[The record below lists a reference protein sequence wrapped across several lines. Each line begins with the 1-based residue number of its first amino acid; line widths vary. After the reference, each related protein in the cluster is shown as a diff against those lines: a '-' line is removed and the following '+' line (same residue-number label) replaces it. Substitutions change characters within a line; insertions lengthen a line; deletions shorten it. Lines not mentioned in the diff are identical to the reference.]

1 MNFIEKI
8 CGISTNNKQPLVLL
22 DEMIVKNLWSCLQH
36 GFVLIG
42 VNDIDCVEKG
52 VIKELQTDIIEKDFR
67 YIPIFGY
74 CMNKGY
80 LLTFAVVNFNK
91 RKEQCD
97 FTTLKSFVSEMSV
110 KYQQKVSI
118 CEVSS
123 CTSVISLI
131 DAFFEDCLK
140 ENGLPHVCRGY
151 YLNPSPMSYSER
163 YMRDM
168 KMNEIFIDI

>member
-1 MNFIEKI
+1 MNLIQELF
-8 CGISTNNKQPLVLL
+8 GTSTNNNHPLISF
-22 DEMIVKNLWSCLQH
+22 DEIIEKKLWRYLQH

-97 FTTLKSFVSEMSV
+97 FTTL
-110 KYQQKVSI
+110 
-118 CEVSS
+118 
-123 CTSVISLI
+123 
-131 DAFFEDCLK
+131 
-140 ENGLPHVCRGY
+140 R
-151 YLNPSPMSYSER
+151 
-163 YMRDM
+163 
-168 KMNEIFIDI
+168 

>member
-1 MNFIEKI
+1 MNFIEEI

-22 DEMIVKNLWSCLQH
+22 DEMTVKNLWNCLQH

-110 KYQQKVSI
+110 KYQQKMSI

-168 KMNEIFIDI
+168 KKNEIFINI

>member
-1 MNFIEKI
+1 MNFVQKLL
-8 CGISTNNKQPLVLL
+8 GASSNNNHPLMPF
-22 DEMIVKNLWSCLQH
+22 DEIVVENLWRYLRY
-36 GFVLIG
+36 GFALIG
-42 VNDIDCVEKG
+42 VNDIDCVEKR
-52 VIKELQTDIIEKDFR
+52 VIKELQTDIMKKDFR

-74 CMNKGY
+74 CMNEGY

-97 FTTLKSFVSEMSV
+97 FTTLKSFVSEISV

-131 DAFFEDCLK
+131 GAFFEDCLK
-140 ENGLPHVCRGY
+140 ENGLPHVWGY
-151 YLNPSPMSYSER
+151 YLNPSPISYSER

>member
-1 MNFIEKI
+1 MNFVQKLLGASI
-8 CGISTNNKQPLVLL
+8 NNNHPLMPF
-22 DEMIVKNLWSCLQH
+22 DEIVVENLWRYLRY
-36 GFVLIG
+36 GFALIG
-42 VNDIDCVEKG
+42 VDNITNIKKG
-52 VIKELQTDIIEKDFR
+52 IIKELQTDIIEKDFR
-67 YIPIFGY
+67 YIPIFSE
-74 CMNKGY
+74 CMNEGY

-97 FTTLKSFVSEMSV
+97 FTTLKSFVSEISV
-110 KYQQKVSI
+110 KYQQKMSI

>member
-1 MNFIEKI
+1 MNFIEEI

-22 DEMIVKNLWSCLQH
+22 DEMTVKNLWNCLQH

-74 CMNKGY
+74 CMNKGC

-110 KYQQKVSI
+110 KYQQKMSI

-168 KMNEIFIDI
+168 KKNEIFINI

>member
-1 MNFIEKI
+1 MNLIQELF
-8 CGISTNNKQPLVLL
+8 GTSTNNNHPLISF
-22 DEMIVKNLWSCLQH
+22 DEIIEKKLWRYLQH

-42 VNDIDCVEKG
+42 VNNIDCVEKG

-97 FTTLKSFVSEMSV
+97 FITLKSFVSEMSV

>member
-1 MNFIEKI
+1 M
-8 CGISTNNKQPLVLL
+8 
-22 DEMIVKNLWSCLQH
+22 WRYLQH

-42 VNDIDCVEKG
+42 VNDVDCVEKG
-52 VIKELQTDIIEKDFR
+52 VIKELQTDIMKKDFR
-67 YIPIFGY
+67 YIPIFDY
-74 CMNKGY
+74 CINEGY

-97 FTTLKSFVSEMSV
+97 FTILKSFVSEISV

-118 CEVSS
+118 CKVSS

-131 DAFFEDCLK
+131 DAFFEVCLK
-140 ENGLPHVCRGY
+140 ENGLPHVCKGY

>member
-1 MNFIEKI
+1 MNFVQKLLGASI
-8 CGISTNNKQPLVLL
+8 NNNHPLMPF
-22 DEMIVKNLWSCLQH
+22 DEIVVENLWRYLRY
-36 GFVLIG
+36 GFALIG

-52 VIKELQTDIIEKDFR
+52 VIKELQTDIMKKDFR

-74 CMNKGY
+74 CMNEGY

-110 KYQQKVSI
+110 KYQQKMSI

>member
-1 MNFIEKI
+1 MNFIEEI

-22 DEMIVKNLWSCLQH
+22 DEMTVKNLWNCLQH

-52 VIKELQTDIIEKDFR
+52 VIKELQADIIEKDFR

-110 KYQQKVSI
+110 KYQQKMSI
-118 CEVSS
+118 CEVSL

-140 ENGLPHVCRGY
+140 ENGLPHVCKGY

-168 KMNEIFIDI
+168 KMNEIFINI

>member
-1 MNFIEKI
+1 MNLIQELF
-8 CGISTNNKQPLVLL
+8 GTSTNNNHPLISF
-22 DEMIVKNLWSCLQH
+22 DEIIEKKLWRYLQH

-42 VNDIDCVEKG
+42 VNNIDCVEKG

-110 KYQQKVSI
+110 KYQQKMSI

-131 DAFFEDCLK
+131 DAFFEDYLK
-140 ENGLPHVCRGY
+140 ENGLPHVYRGY

>member
-1 MNFIEKI
+1 MNFIEEI
-8 CGISTNNKQPLVLL
+8 YGISTNNKQPLVLL
-22 DEMIVKNLWSCLQH
+22 DEMTVKNLWNCLQH

-110 KYQQKVSI
+110 KYQQKMSI

-168 KMNEIFIDI
+168 KKNEIFINI

>member
-1 MNFIEKI
+1 MNFIQKI
-8 CGISTNNKQPLVLL
+8 FNISTTNNNPLIPF
-22 DEMIVKNLWSCLQH
+22 DEVVAKKMWRYLQH

-42 VNDIDCVEKG
+42 VNDVDCVEKG
-52 VIKELQTDIIEKDFR
+52 VIKELQTDIMKKDFR
-67 YIPIFGY
+67 YIPIFDY
-74 CMNKGY
+74 CINEGY

-97 FTTLKSFVSEMSV
+97 FTILKSFVSEISV

-118 CEVSS
+118 CKVSS

-131 DAFFEDCLK
+131 DAFFEACLK
-140 ENGLPHVCRGY
+140 ENGLPHVCKGY

>member
-1 MNFIEKI
+1 MNFVQKLLGASI
-8 CGISTNNKQPLVLL
+8 NNNHPLMPF
-22 DEMIVKNLWSCLQH
+22 DEIVVENLWRYLRY
-36 GFVLIG
+36 GFALIG
-42 VNDIDCVEKG
+42 VDNITNIKKG
-52 VIKELQTDIIEKDFR
+52 IIKELQTDIIEKDFR
-67 YIPIFGY
+67 YIPIFSE
-74 CMNKGY
+74 CMNEGY

-91 RKEQCD
+91 RKEQYD
-97 FTTLKSFVSEMSV
+97 FTTLKSFVSEISV

-118 CEVSS
+118 CKVSS

-131 DAFFEDCLK
+131 DAFFEVCLK
-140 ENGLPHVCRGY
+140 ENGLPHVCKGY